1 MKNLMKT
8 KRIRARVSW
17 PSRKPEAKP
26 AEEEDEAP
34 YCCCASARKSVSRI
48 FGDVE
53 RIEGLYFAQPAT
65 LRGTW

>member
-34 YCCCASARKSVSRI
+34 YCCCASAGKSVSRM
-48 FGDVE
+48 FGV
-53 RIEGLYFAQPAT
+53 LQAMKVSYFALPAT

>member
-8 KRIRARVSW
+8 KRIKARVSW

-34 YCCCASARKSVSRI
+34 YCCCASAGKSVSRV
-48 FGDVE
+48 FGEVYGPGVFYFE
-53 RIEGLYFAQPAT
+53 RPAT
-65 LRGTW
+65 LRGT

>member
-17 PSRKPEAKP
+17 PRRKPEAKP

-34 YCCCASARKSVSRI
+34 YCCCASMRRTVSRKSC
-48 FGDVE
+48 E
-53 RIEGLYFAQPAT
+53 RFKVGASYSEQPAI
-65 LRGTW
+65 LRVT

>member
-8 KRIRARVSW
+8 KRIKARVSW

-34 YCCCASARKSVSRI
+34 YCCCASKGKSVSRI
-48 FGDVE
+48 FGEVYETGVFYFE
-53 RIEGLYFAQPAT
+53 RPAT
-65 LRGTW
+65 LRGT

>member
-26 AEEEDEAP
+26 AEEDDEAP
-34 YCCCASARKSVSRI
+34 YCCCASARRIVSRM
-48 FGDVE
+48 FGGRYEMEVFYFE
-53 RIEGLYFAQPAT
+53 RPAI
-65 LRGTW
+65 LRGT